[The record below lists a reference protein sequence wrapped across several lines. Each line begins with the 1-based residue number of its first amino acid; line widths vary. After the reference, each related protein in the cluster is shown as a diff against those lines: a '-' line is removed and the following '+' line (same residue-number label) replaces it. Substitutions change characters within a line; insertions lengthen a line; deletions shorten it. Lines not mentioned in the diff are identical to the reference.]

1 MSDVQSANQWQWSQP
16 AQPIITFVTPWYGP
30 GVTGGAEFQARR
42 LAEELHARGIA
53 AEVWATTAGGLMTD
67 WSVPAFPVGPDT
79 VNGVAVRRFAVRP
92 RNAARFDA
100 LNNRLLAGERLGL
113 LDEAVFVREIIG
125 SDELEAAIAA
135 EREQRLYIFTPY
147 MFGTTYWGARAAERA
162 YVIPCIHDEAYAAM
176 NLYRQLIEGAYAL
189 MFYSPAEQRLA
200 HSLYDITH
208 PRTLLLGG
216 GVETEITGEAAR
228 FRATYGIS
236 TPFILYAGRRDAP
249 KNTPL
254 LFEYF
259 RRYRAAGGPMALVC
273 IRWPRSACARRPS
286 REQCGV

>member
-135 EREQRLYIFTPY
+135 ER
-147 MFGTTYWGARAAERA
+147 
-162 YVIPCIHDEAYAAM
+162 D
-176 NLYRQLIEGAYAL
+176 
-189 MFYSPAEQRLA
+189 
-200 HSLYDITH
+200 
-208 PRTLLLGG
+208 
-216 GVETEITGEAAR
+216 
-228 FRATYGIS
+228 ATADDM
-236 TPFILYAGRRDAP
+236 L
-249 KNTPL
+249 
-254 LFEYF
+254 
-259 RRYRAAGGPMALVC
+259 
-273 IRWPRSACARRPS
+273 
-286 REQCGV
+286 